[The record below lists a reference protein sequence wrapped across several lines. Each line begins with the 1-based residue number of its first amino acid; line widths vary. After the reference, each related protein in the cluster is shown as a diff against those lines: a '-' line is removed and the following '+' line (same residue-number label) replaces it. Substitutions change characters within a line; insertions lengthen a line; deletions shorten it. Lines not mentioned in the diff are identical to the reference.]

1 MKTNKN
7 KTTSTINKIINRLDQ
22 ANGLTNPS
30 RIDAL
35 SAMSEDLETITA
47 AVKSVTAKRLP
58 DGGYSYSATFALHG
72 EQVTMIVR
80 KKATNLYDKAYIYA
94 RPITRV
100 KGIAS
105 FITFG
110 TSPWAESEQWLR
122 SVIPVSA
129 D

>member
-1 MKTNKN
+1 MKTTKR
-7 KTTSTINKIINRLDQ
+7 KTTSTLNEIISSLDQ
-22 ANGLTNPS
+22 ANRLTNPS

-35 SAMSEDLETITA
+35 NAISEDLETITA

-58 DGGYSYSATFALHG
+58 DGGYSYSATFALRG

-80 KKATNLYDKAYIYA
+80 KKATNRYDKAYIYA

-110 TSPWAESEQWLR
+110 TAPWAESEQWLR
-122 SVIPVSA
+122 AVVPVFA
-129 D
+129 G

>member
-1 MKTNKN
+1 MNE
-7 KTTSTINKIINRLDQ
+7 IINRLDQ

-35 SAMSEDLETITA
+35 NAMSEDLETITA
-47 AVKSVTAKRLP
+47 AVKSVTAQRLP
-58 DGGYSYSATFALHG
+58 DGGYSYSATFALRG

-80 KKATNLYDKAYIYA
+80 KKATNRYDNAYIYA

-110 TSPWAESEQWLR
+110 RGPWAESEQWLR
-122 SVIPVSA
+122 AVIPVSA

>member
-1 MKTNKN
+1 MNE
-7 KTTSTINKIINRLDQ
+7 IINRLDQ
-22 ANGLTNPS
+22 ANSLTNPS
-30 RIDAL
+30 RSDAL
-35 SAMSEDLETITA
+35 SAMYEDLETISA

-58 DGGYSYSATFALHG
+58 DGGYSYSATFALRG
-72 EQVTMIVR
+72 EQVAMIVR
-80 KKATNLYDKAYIYA
+80 KKATNRYEKAYIYA

-122 SVIPVSA
+122 AVIPVSA